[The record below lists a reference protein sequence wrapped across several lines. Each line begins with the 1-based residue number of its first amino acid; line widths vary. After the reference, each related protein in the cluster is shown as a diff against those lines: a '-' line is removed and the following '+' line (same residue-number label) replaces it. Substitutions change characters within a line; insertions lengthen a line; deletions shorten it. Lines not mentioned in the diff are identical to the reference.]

1 MIIYSLVLIIMMIYR
16 PQGLLG
22 TKELTS
28 FFKGRKSAKGGN
40 V

>member
-1 MIIYSLVLIIMMIYR
+1 MMLYR

-28 FFKGRKSAKGGN
+28 FFKKSKNDKGGPKDGN
-40 V
+40 QQTVA